1 LVDVYGQQ
9 YNSPWRIKQRVF
21 NVGTQN
27 CEIQSEQITV
37 SGPVTVKPGDIFEKE
52 SISESSPELAD
63 VEIFVGVNPTSL
75 SKATIPLYVER

>member
-1 LVDVYGQQ
+1 M
-9 YNSPWRIKQRVF
+9 
-21 NVGTQN
+21 
-27 CEIQSEQITV
+27 